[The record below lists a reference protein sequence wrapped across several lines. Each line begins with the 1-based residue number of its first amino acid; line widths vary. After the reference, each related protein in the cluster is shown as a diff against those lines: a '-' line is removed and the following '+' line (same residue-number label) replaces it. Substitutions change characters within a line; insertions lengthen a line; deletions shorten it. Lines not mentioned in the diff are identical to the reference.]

1 MTRRASFSRAG
12 LVAVMVGAAPAHA
25 MESFGNRFADMSLE
39 QLSDVVVTSVSRQEE
54 RLSDT
59 AASIFIISGG
69 DIRRSGAQSLPEAL
83 RLAPNLQVAQ
93 VDARNWAVT
102 ARGFNTPFENKLLVM
117 IDGRSIYT
125 PLFSGVFWDA
135 QDVVMEDIER
145 IEVISGPGAT
155 IWGANAVNGV
165 INVITRSSA
174 DTQGGQFAAAGGGQD
189 KNASL
194 RYGGTLAGGGTYRV
208 YGKYHQLDNTL
219 TATGIDT
226 NTGMHRTQAGFRADW
241 KLRDSELT
249 VSGDAY
255 QGKLGQLA
263 ALPVQTSGANLLGR
277 LTRKLSP
284 DANLRLQLILD
295 HTERNQPGA
304 FVERLSTLDLEAQ
317 HDVRLGER
325 NLLTWGGGFRQS
337 WDRVTNSP
345 GLGFLPGD
353 LNLRWSNLFVQNEYA
368 VSPALKV
375 TAGAKVEHNI
385 YTGAE
390 YLPSLRLAWTP
401 GADQLV
407 WGSVARTVRA
417 PSRFDRDLHSPSAP
431 MNAGGR
437 AVYLIGGGPDFQSE
451 VARVVELGYRAQPAA
466 TLSWSATAYYSRYD
480 RLRTLEPQASPTAPA
495 LLQFQNLRE
504 GTTRGIEMWGQW
516 QATPAWRINAG
527 LVLQNV
533 HTSLLPGSQD
543 TSASSGLTT
552 NDPKRHWLLRTSHDL
567 TDDSALDLTLRYVG
581 ALPDPAVPSYYELD
595 GQWTWSPRP
604 NLDVALVGRNL
615 LHRSH
620 PEFGDNP
627 GRSMFRRS
635 VLLKLTLRF

>member
-12 LVAVMVGAAPAHA
+12 LVAAIVGAAPAYA
-25 MESFGNRFADMSLE
+25 MESDGNRFADMSLE

-54 RLSDT
+54 RLSNT
-59 AASIFIISGG
+59 AASVFIISGG

-102 ARGFNTPFENKLLVM
+102 ARGFNTPFENKLLVL
-117 IDGRSIYT
+117 IDGRSIYS

-174 DTQGGQFAAAGGGQD
+174 DTQGGQFSAAGGEHD
-189 KNASL
+189 KHASL
-194 RYGGTLAGGGTYRV
+194 RYGGTLANGGTYRV
-208 YGKYHQLDNTL
+208 YGKYRQLNNTF
-219 TATGIDT
+219 TETGLDT
-226 NTGMHRTQAGFRADW
+226 NTGMHRSQAGFRADW
-241 KLRDSELT
+241 RLHDSVVT

-255 QGKLGQLA
+255 QGKLGQA
-263 ALPVQTSGANLLGR
+263 FALPVQISGGNLLGR
-277 LTRKLSP
+277 VTRKLSP
-284 DANLRLQLILD
+284 DANLRLQVIVD
-295 HTERNQPGA
+295 HTERDQPGA

-337 WDRVTNSP
+337 WDRVANSQ

-353 LNLRWSNLFVQNEYA
+353 LNLRWSNLFVQDEYA
-368 VSPALKV
+368 VTPSLKL

-401 GADQLV
+401 GLDQLV
-407 WGSVARTVRA
+407 WSSVARTVRA

-437 AVYLIGGGPDFQSE
+437 MVHVIGGGPDFQSE
-451 VARVVELGYRAQPAA
+451 VARVIELGYRAQPVA
-466 TLSWSATAYYSRYD
+466 TLSWSATAFYSRYD
-480 RLRTLEPQASPTAPA
+480 RLRTLEPQTGPA
-495 LLQFQNLRE
+495 ATSLLAFENRSE

-516 QATPAWRINAG
+516 QATPTWRINAG
-527 LVLQNV
+527 LVLQRV
-533 HTSLLPGSQD
+533 RTTLLPGSQD
-543 TSASSGLTT
+543 ASASSGLST
-552 NDPKRHWLLRTSHDL
+552 NDPKRNWLLRTSHDL

-581 ALPDPAVPSYYELD
+581 ALPAPAVPSYYELD

-604 NLDVALVGRNL
+604 NIDVALVGRNL

-620 PEFGDNP
+620 PEFAAYP
-627 GRSMFRRS
+627 GRSVFSRS
-635 VLLKLTLRF
+635 VLLKLAMRF